1 MRKAPFAAGFRGSA
15 SIHSHGNGL
24 LYGVGIFKKTH
35 MSRLRREFAMKW
47 LPCVSVLV
55 VAMMVGVTGCDEAKK
70 GMDEVKDAT
79 SKAASDVSSEVGK
92 INFGDF
98 DMKSIKGKL
107 SGITDGLKNVSSD
120 TVDDVSAKISELT
133 KSLDNSD
140 FGKMSDTAKAAV
152 KTAMS
157 KFGDSV
163 KGAMDKISDDSVT
176 QKLKA
181 AIDPLMEKIKNM

>member
-1 MRKAPFAAGFRGSA
+1 M
-15 SIHSHGNGL
+15 
-24 LYGVGIFKKTH
+24 
-35 MSRLRREFAMKW
+35 
-47 LPCVSVLV
+47 VS
-55 VAMMVGVTGCDEAKK
+55 VTGCDEAKK

-98 DMKSIKGKL
+98 DMKSIQGKL

-140 FGKMSDTAKAAV
+140 LGKMSDTAKAAV

-157 KFGDSV
+157 KFGESV
-163 KGAMDKISDDSVT
+163 KGAMGKISDDSVT